1 MNPTPLSYVL
11 RRGLLPVAIVL
22 GVMLGVNYGT
32 IRVPA
37 GMDTLPDEFPPG
49 SLCVVDKRPGP
60 PRVGEVLFF
69 LHRDGVLLSRVA
81 RVEGGAVYFDH
92 SDASRFPDGEEL
104 GPVSVDQIHAL
115 LLTAFVPDGA
125 GGPVGGR

>member
-1 MNPTPLSYVL
+1 MDPTRLSYVL

-22 GVMLGVNYGT
+22 GVLLGVNYGT

-49 SLCVVDKRPGP
+49 SLCVVDKRPGR

-69 LHRDGVLLSRVA
+69 FHRDGVLLSRVA
-81 RVEGGAVYFDH
+81 RVEGDAVFFAH
-92 SDASRFPDGEEL
+92 SDSSRFPDGEEL
-104 GPVSVDQIHAL
+104 GPVPIQQVHAL
-115 LLTAFVPDGA
+115 LLTAFVPDAA